1 MKIYV
6 ARHGQTR
13 LNAENRVCGSTDI
26 PLTET
31 GLRQAQRLAENA
43 RDKGIEVII
52 ASDMIRARQTARAVA
67 ERLGLPVE
75 TDHRLRE
82 QDFGRY
88 EGSDRDDPVYQAEK
102 RKFAHSHFGGESIMK
117 LAQRVYNRMDEIVEK
132 YSGRTVLIVCHG
144 GVCRMA
150 HMYFRYLDNEAFWLY
165 RIPNAGIHVYDTE
178 LLERQEEKRNETEL

>member
-31 GLRQAQRLAENA
+31 GLRQAQRLADTA

-75 TDHRLRE
+75 TDRRLRE

-144 GVCRMA
+144 GVCRTIKT
-150 HMYFRYLDNEAFWLY
+150 YFQDMENEEYCSFSP
-165 RIPNAGIHVYDTE
+165 PNRALMEFEI
-178 LLERQEEKRNETEL
+178 